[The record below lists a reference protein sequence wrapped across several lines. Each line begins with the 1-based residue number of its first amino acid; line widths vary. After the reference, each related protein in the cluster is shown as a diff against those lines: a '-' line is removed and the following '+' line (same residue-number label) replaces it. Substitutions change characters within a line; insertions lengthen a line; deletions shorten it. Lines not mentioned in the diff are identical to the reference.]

1 MQPVEKQ
8 EAIPE
13 EERFSR
19 SGERLIF
26 DNVPWKDWE
35 VAGVEAVRAALDK
48 EEQPLS
54 RSKSDLLRFL
64 HLAISYRS
72 SGNTGTCFT
81 EEDVDLTVQLLLK
94 SQTWKEENQPTWTPQ
109 LRDAFKNIVFMM
121 EGRDLRRRPVGIIR
135 PLKAERET
143 WTKCGDLNK
152 AILALTDEEMSR
164 AYIPGVAEQAVFIVD
179 LHAVGL
185 RDVPSLVPSLG
196 ELVGQLTDNYTGR
209 GGTFFILNAGWT
221 LSTAVNAVL
230 MFAQEET
237 RSKVQVF
244 RGGLPEKHAKLCF
257 GVATLPREF
266 GGEAALGC

>member
-1 MQPVEKQ
+1 MQPAENQ

-26 DNVPWKDWE
+26 DSVPWKDWE
-35 VAGVEAVRAALDK
+35 VAGVEVVQEALDK
-48 EEQPLS
+48 QAQPLS

-72 SGNTGTCFT
+72 PGSTGTSFT

-94 SQTWKEENQPTWTPQ
+94 SQAWKEENQPTWTPQ
-109 LRDAFKNIVFMM
+109 LRDAFKNMVFMM

-135 PLKAERET
+135 PLEAERET
-143 WTKCGDLNK
+143 WTKASDLNK
-152 AILALTDEEMSR
+152 SILALTDAEISR
-164 AYIPGVAEQAVFIVD
+164 AFIPGVAEQCVWIID
-179 LHAVGL
+179 LHAAGL
-185 RDVPSLVPSLG
+185 LDVPSIVPPLQ

-209 GGTFFILNAGWT
+209 GGTFFVVNAGWT

-244 RGGLPEKHAKLCF
+244 RGGLDEHAKGYF
-257 GVATLPREF
+257 DVATLPREF
-266 GGEAALGC
+266 GGEAAALGC